1 MERELLVY
9 RTFASKEDAE
19 HILLVLEKA
28 GINGEIANNTA
39 MMDAAIAGNGY
50 DDKYIVRIAGPDF
63 EKATAILEESAKMNF
78 EDIDPAHPL
87 FSLDKDE
94 LMDVVAK
101 PDEWGPENYNI
112 AKLILSKKG
121 VNMADNIVGGLQEAR
136 LEQLSER
143 KTLTPTIFILGYSF
157 AAINILTILAFR
169 HPVIELHQW
178 IAFVPAAVGVV
189 LGRLIIQSKTTLP
202 NGQRIYTYNSA
213 VLRNAVIMQWVS
225 LVVVVVNVIMQVI
238 WMT

>member
-9 RTFASKEDAE
+9 RTFASKDDAE
-19 HILLVLEKA
+19 HVLLVLEKA
-28 GINGEIANNTA
+28 GINGVIANNTTI
-39 MMDAAIAGNGY
+39 MDAAIVGKGY
-50 DDKYIVRIAGPDF
+50 DDNYILRIEGIDF
-63 EKATAILEESAKMNF
+63 ERATAILEESAKMNF

-112 AKLILSKKG
+112 AMLILSQRG
-121 VNMADNIVGGLQEAR
+121 VNMTDNIVEDMQDAR
-136 LEQLSER
+136 IEQLSER

-157 AAINILTILAFR
+157 AAINILTIIAFE

-178 IAFVPAAVGVV
+178 VSFMPAAVGVV

-213 VLRNAVIMQWVS
+213 VLKNAVIMQWLS
-225 LVVVVVNVIMQVI
+225 LIVVVVNVIMQMV